1 MSSLHHSSA
10 GIVLKKRLKEARLRT
25 GLSQEQLGVEA
36 GLDLMSASAR
46 MNRYETGARVPNFA
60 LVEALAKVLNVPTP
74 YLYAADDSMA
84 RMIVAFGMLSEDE
97 KMAALE
103 FVERAARISIPSDAP

>member
-1 MSSLHHSSA
+1 
-10 GIVLKKRLKEARLRT
+10 
-25 GLSQEQLGVEA
+25 
-36 GLDLMSASAR
+36 MSASAR

-84 RMIVAFGMLSEDE
+84 RMIVAFRMLSEDE

-103 FVERAARISIPSDAP
+103 FVERAARIATSESP